1 MKMCIG
7 ITFLV
12 GNEEIFV
19 QIYQGFVTNALDVHS
34 CDEGGLSLQRI
45 QYWQG
50 SLPTVG
56 KK

>member
-45 QYWQG
+45 QY
-50 SLPTVG
+50 
-56 KK
+56 